1 MEIGKNQS
9 MAMILTALI
18 VLLLMIMVSLPV
30 SELASGKYPV
40 SSMTPGP
47 RNETPITAEVTFIYG
62 KSS

>member
-1 MEIGKNQS
+1 MVMGKNQL
-9 MAMILTALI
+9 MAMIITAVI
-18 VLLLMIMVSLPV
+18 VLLLLIMISLPV

-40 SSMTPGP
+40 SSMTPEP